1 MWLAGPIVW
10 ALHLAAVYGAESLA
24 CSRGSAVAPSVL
36 GAMATLVALG
46 TLAIL
51 VAQVRGRRRVAN
63 GASFMDRVAVW
74 LGVAGMAGVIASYL
88 PVLMIPACLP
98 PA

>member
-10 ALHLAAVYGAESLA
+10 ALHLAVVYGAESLA
-24 CSRGSAVAPSVL
+24 CGRGSAVAHSVL

-46 TLAIL
+46 MLAIL
-51 VAQVRGRRRVAN
+51 VAQARGRCREAN
-63 GASFMDRVAVW
+63 GAAFMDQVAVR

-88 PVLMIPACLP
+88 PILMIPACLP